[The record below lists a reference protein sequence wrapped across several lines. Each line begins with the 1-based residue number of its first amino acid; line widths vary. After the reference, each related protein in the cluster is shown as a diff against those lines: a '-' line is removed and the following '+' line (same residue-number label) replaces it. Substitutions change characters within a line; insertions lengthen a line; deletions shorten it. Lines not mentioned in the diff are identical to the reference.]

1 MPLYE
6 PLCSRVEVV
15 PDLTSL
21 DRMARGLADVSS
33 R

>member
-15 PDLTSL
+15 PDLQSL
-21 DRMARGLADVSS
+21 DRMARAGHP
-33 R
+33 